1 MIIKKERLLTII
13 FIIIPYVLFCAYMVG
28 IKDPLVWRDY
38 GVYLNYFDDSANDI
52 IYIITNIQDPVFV
65 LLMHPFHSLAEGFDI
80 FLFWC
85 AIITLSLKIYSI
97 SLATQRFSFFL
108 VLYSSYLLCLH
119 DYIQIRIALALAI
132 FCYAM
137 YVRKGWVQFLLFVV
151 SIFVHLS
158 LVVPLCIFCLVHAKR
173 IGYKRIFW
181 SGPAIIALS
190 LLIQQ
195 GAVFISRVNQYLE
208 LQKQGIGVDINVY
221 SVLPFFQLL
230 TVLFVFFNKKLI
242 SYKYTFEF
250 VMSYVG
256 VIIFYST
263 LAIPAVAL
271 RYFEISNLFFIIL
284 LSRLFFK
291 SYFFIAIFFMY
302 IIVGIKNYGQLLNLN
317 IPFLTS

>member
-1 MIIKKERLLTII
+1 
-13 FIIIPYVLFCAYMVG
+13 
-28 IKDPLVWRDY
+28 
-38 GVYLNYFDDSANDI
+38 
-52 IYIITNIQDPVFV
+52 
-65 LLMHPFHSLAEGFDI
+65 
-80 FLFWC
+80 
-85 AIITLSLKIYSI
+85 
-97 SLATQRFSFFL
+97 
-108 VLYSSYLLCLH
+108 
-119 DYIQIRIALALAI
+119 
-132 FCYAM
+132 M

-302 IIVGIKNYGQLLNLN
+302 IIVGIKNYGQLLDLN